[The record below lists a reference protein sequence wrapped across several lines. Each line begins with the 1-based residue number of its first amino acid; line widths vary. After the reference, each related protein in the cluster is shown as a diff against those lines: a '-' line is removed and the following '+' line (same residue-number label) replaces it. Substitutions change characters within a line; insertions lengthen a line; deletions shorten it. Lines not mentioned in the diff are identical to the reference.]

1 MNEMEIVLS
10 ENDILRIVN
19 GEYVKVCL
27 NSGESVIIRQSYLSD
42 VAKPLI
48 NYDKQIV
55 SNLSIMRVN
64 RAKI

>member
-19 GEYVKVCL
+19 GEYVKVYL

-64 RAKI
+64 RE

>member
-1 MNEMEIVLS
+1 MEIVLS

-19 GEYVKVCL
+19 GEYVKVHL

-42 VAKPLI
+42 VVMPLI

-64 RAKI
+64 RE